1 MTDYIQWFVKN
12 PVAVNLIMLMIM
24 GLGIVGY
31 INVGKTAMP
40 SVAADVINVSVPY
53 LGAGP
58 KEVEDRIVIRLE
70 EAVFDIN
77 GIKRL
82 TGRASEGVGSVTI
95 EIEEGEDVESILN
108 QVKARV
114 DAINTFPGLSE
125 RPIVSRSFVQ
135 MDIMNL
141 AIYGDA
147 TEFELKE
154 LGRSVRD
161 RLAAIPGAAKTVLN
175 GERQYEVSIEVSELQ
190 LQKFNLTFDQVSN
203 AISKSSTNL
212 PAGKVD
218 SIAGQI
224 QIVTRGQAYVKQDF
238 EDIVVLQNADGTR
251 VLLKDVANV
260 VDGFTDDHILLRM
273 NGEPGLFIFIRSEST
288 PDVVTLS
295 KEINKVL
302 DEEIRPSLPA
312 GIEITNWFDTSEIF
326 KSRLDMLMWN
336 AVTGLVLVFF
346 GLLVFL
352 SPALAGWVTAGIAV
366 SFLGCFAILPYTGVA
381 LSMISLFAFLL
392 ILGIVVDDAIIIGE
406 SVHLE
411 NQKGNHGDQAA
422 IDGAIK
428 VARPVIFSAITTMI
442 FFSPMLFV
450 EGVIGQFVLGI
461 PVVVILCLTFSI
473 LESLFILPAH
483 LRHLSDKKP
492 NDFARIFLR
501 LIPDFVIDGVARLIK
516 SAQDKAKAFLSYLIR
531 VLYRPVLDKAL
542 HHKGLSLLIIISV
555 SMVIMSIH
563 AAGWIKMVFNP
574 EVSMNFIQ
582 ARIQFP
588 AGAPYDIV
596 DDAAYIL
603 EDKARQIEAELKQE
617 YPDVELFKDLLVMA
631 EGSRSSAF
639 AFLVFQNIEE
649 VNFDVAK
656 YAARWRELLPV
667 IPDAREISF
676 DFSTAGGSG
685 ESINLMLKSP
695 NSDALDE
702 MAADVK
708 EVYAQYNGLYS
719 ITDSADTARTEAVLS
734 IMPSAENMGL
744 TLTDLARQVR
754 QAFYGQEVQ
763 RVARGKDTV
772 KVMVRLPKEDRRS
785 FDTLDEMR
793 IRTGTGSEVPFEAVA
808 DVDYQRAYTSIS
820 RTDRQ
825 RTLTVK
831 ANVNKDI
838 ANTAEIVKD
847 IQEKYVDVWKAKYP
861 EVEISFEGQQRNQQE
876 FVASLASGFGFALIA
891 IYILL
896 AVAFNSYSQ
905 PFIILTALP
914 FAYMGAAL
922 GHFFLGMDFSLYSIL
937 GIVAAA
943 GVVVNDNLV
952 LLDYINTLRKKGES
966 ALRAVEIAA
975 EERFRP
981 IFLTS
986 FTTFIGLM
994 PMMAET
1000 SLQAQF
1006 LIPTVVSLA
1015 FGVLYS
1021 TIATLFLVPIVYLY
1035 FNDFR
1040 KNILGIFKG
1049 PDSGEITAE

>member
-1 MTDYIQWFVKN
+1 MTNYVKWFVKN
-12 PVAVNLIMLMIM
+12 PVATNLIMLVIL
-24 GLGIVGY
+24 GLGITGY

-40 SVAADVINVSVPY
+40 SAALDVITVSVPY

-70 EAVFDIN
+70 EAVFDIR

-95 EIEEGEDVESILN
+95 EIDKGEDVESLLN

-114 DAINTFPGLSE
+114 DAINTFPSLSE
-125 RPIVSRSFVQ
+125 RPIVSRSYAQ

-141 AIYGDA
+141 AIFGDA
-147 TEFELKE
+147 TEYEMKE
-154 LGRSVRD
+154 LGRNVRD

-175 GERQYEVSIEVSELQ
+175 GQRQYEVSVEISELQ

-203 AISKSSTNL
+203 AISSSSTNL
-212 PAGKVD
+212 PAGTVD
-218 SIAGQI
+218 SAAGQI
-224 QIVTRGQAYVKQDF
+224 QIVTRGQAYNKQDF
-238 EDIVVLQNADGTR
+238 EEIVVLQNTDGTR

-260 VDGFTDDHILLRM
+260 VDGFTDDHVLLRM
-273 NGEPGLFIFIRSEST
+273 NGKPGLFLFIRSEST
-288 PDVVTLS
+288 PDVVILS
-295 KEINKVL
+295 AEINRVL
-302 DEEIRPSLPA
+302 EEEIIPSLPD
-312 GIEITNWFDTSEIF
+312 GIEITNWFDTSELF

-336 AVTGLVLVFF
+336 GITGLVLVFF
-346 GLLVFL
+346 GLMVFL
-352 SPALAGWVTAGIAV
+352 SPALAGWVTAGIAI
-366 SFLGCFAILPYTGVA
+366 SFLGCFALLPYTGVA

-406 SVHLE
+406 SIHLE
-411 NQKGNHGDQAA
+411 NQKGNTGDQGA
-422 IDGAIK
+422 IDGAVK

-450 EGVIGQFVLGI
+450 EGVIGRFVLGI
-461 PVVVILCLTFSI
+461 PIVVILCLSFSI
-473 LESLFILPAH
+473 VESLFILPSH

-492 NDFARIFLR
+492 NGFGRIFLIF
-501 LIPDFVIDGVARLIK
+501 IPDVVINIVATLTK
-516 SAQDKAKAFLSYLIR
+516 AAQTKAKAFLNYLIED
-531 VLYRPVLDKAL
+531 LYTPFLDKAIRR
-542 HHKGLSLLIIISV
+542 KGLSLITILCMSTIIV
-555 SMVIMSIH
+555 SIH
-563 AAGWIKMVFNP
+563 AAGWIKVTFNP
-574 EVSMNFIQ
+574 EVPLNFIQ
-582 ARIQFP
+582 AQVQFP
-588 AGAPYDIV
+588 AGAPYNIV
-596 DDAAYIL
+596 DEASRIL
-603 EDKARQIEAELKQE
+603 EERARQIEAELKVD
-617 YPDVELFKDLLVMA
+617 YPDQEIFKDLLIMSN
-631 EGSRSSAF
+631 GNSSRAF
-639 AFLVFQNIEE
+639 AFMVFQNIEE
-649 VNFDVAK
+649 VNFDVEK
-656 YAARWRELLPV
+656 YAARWQELMPV

-676 DFSTAGGSG
+676 NFSTAGGSS
-685 ESINLMLKSP
+685 ESINILLKSP
-695 NSDALDE
+695 NSDALDK
-702 MAADVK
+702 MASELK
-708 EVYAQYNGLYS
+708 GVYAEYNGLYS
-719 ITDSADTARTEAVLS
+719 ITDSGDTARTEAVLS

-793 IRTGTGSEVPFEAVA
+793 IRTGAGGQVPFEAVA
-808 DVDYQRAYTSIS
+808 DVDYQRAYTSIQ

-831 ANVNKDI
+831 ANVNKEI
-838 ANTAEIVKD
+838 ANTNEIVTD
-847 IQEKYVDVWKAKYP
+847 IKEKYLAQWAADYPDV
-861 EVEISFEGQQRNQQE
+861 EVSFEGQQKQQQE
-876 FVASLASGFGFALIA
+876 FTASLMKGFGMALIA

-914 FAYMGAAL
+914 FAYMGAVL

-952 LLDYINTLRKKGES
+952 LLDYINSIRAKGET

-975 EERFRP
+975 RERFRP

-986 FTTFIGLM
+986 FTTFIGLA
-994 PMMAET
+994 PMMTET

-1006 LIPTVVSLA
+1006 LIPTVVALA

-1035 FNDFR
+1035 FNGFR
-1040 KNILGIFKG
+1040 KNLLGVFRG
-1049 PDSGEITAE
+1049 TSSDEITAE

>member
-1 MTDYIQWFVKN
+1 MTDFIKWFVKN
-12 PVAVNLIMLMIM
+12 PVAANLIMLVIF
-24 GLGIVGY
+24 GLGIIGY

-40 SVAADVINVSVPY
+40 SAAMDIINVSVPY

-70 EAVFDIN
+70 EAVFDIR

-82 TGRASEGVGSVTI
+82 TGRAREGVGSVTI
-95 EIEEGEDVESILN
+95 EIEEGEDVESLLN

-114 DAINTFPGLSE
+114 DAINTFPSLSE

-141 AIYGDA
+141 AIFGDA
-147 TEFELKE
+147 SEYELKE

-161 RLAAIPGAAKTVLN
+161 RLAAIPGAAKTALE
-175 GERQYEVSIEVSELQ
+175 GQREYEVSIEVSELQ

-212 PAGKVD
+212 PAGTVD

-224 QIVTRGQAYVKQDF
+224 QIVTRGQAYVKEDF
-238 EDIVVLQNADGTR
+238 EDIVILQRADGTR

-260 VDGFTDDHILLRM
+260 VDGFTDDHFLLRM
-273 NGEPGLFIFIRSEST
+273 NGKPGLFLFIRSEST

-295 KEINKVL
+295 AEINRVL
-302 DEEIRPSLPA
+302 DEEIRPSLPE

-326 KSRLDMLMWN
+326 ESRLDMLMWN
-336 AVTGLVLVFF
+336 AITGLVLVFF
-346 GLLVFL
+346 GLLIFL
-352 SPALAGWVTAGIAV
+352 SPALAGWVTAGIAI

-406 SVHLE
+406 SIHLE
-411 NQKGNHGDQAA
+411 NQKGNLGDQGA
-422 IDGAIK
+422 IDGASK

-442 FFSPMLFV
+442 FFSPMLFI
-450 EGVIGQFVLGI
+450 EGVIGQFILGI
-461 PVVVILCLTFSI
+461 PVVVIVCLSFSI

-483 LRHLSDKKP
+483 LRHLSEKKA
-492 NDFARIFLR
+492 NDFARVFYMIV
-501 LIPDFVIDGVARLIK
+501 PNFVIDGCKKFTLA
-516 SAQDKAKAFLSYLIR
+516 AQAKADGFLHRAIFI
-531 VLYRPVLDKAL
+531 LYRPFLDKAL
-542 HHKGLSLLIIISV
+542 RHKGLSLLIILSM
-555 SMVIMSIH
+555 SMVVISIH
-563 AAGWIKMVFNP
+563 GAGWIKMVFNP

-582 ARIQFP
+582 ARVQFP

-596 DDAAYIL
+596 DEASYIL
-603 EDKARQIEAELKQE
+603 EDKARQLEAELKEQ
-617 YPDVELFKDLLVMA
+617 YPDTELFKDLLVMSD
-631 EGSRSSAF
+631 GSGSTAF

-656 YAARWRELLPV
+656 YAARWRDIMPV
-667 IPDAREISF
+667 IPDAREMSF

-685 ESINLMLKSP
+685 ESINIMLKSP
-695 NSDALDE
+695 NSDALDR
-702 MAADVK
+702 MAVDVK
-708 EVYAQYNGLYS
+708 KAYSEYSGLYS

-785 FDTLDEMR
+785 FDTLDELR
-793 IRTGTGSEVPFEAVA
+793 IRTGTGGEVPFEAVA
-808 DVDYQRAYTSIS
+808 DVNYQRAYTSIQ

-838 ANTAEIVKD
+838 ANTAEIVAD
-847 IQEKYVDVWKAKYP
+847 IQEKFVKQWKVKYP
-861 EVEISFEGQQRNQQE
+861 EVEISFEGQQKNQQE
-876 FVASLASGFGFALIA
+876 FVSSLVSGFGFALIA

-914 FAYMGAAL
+914 FSYMGAVL
-922 GHFFLGMDFSLYSIL
+922 GHFFLGMDFSLYSIM

-952 LLDYINTLRKKGES
+952 LLDYINSLRSKGES

-986 FTTFIGLM
+986 FTTFIGLA
-994 PMMAET
+994 PMMIEK

-1015 FGVLYS
+1015 FGVLFS

-1049 PDSGEITAE
+1049 TDASQIPAE

>member
-1 MTDYIQWFVKN
+1 MTDPIKWFVKN
-12 PVAVNLIMLMIM
+12 PVATNLIMLMIL
-24 GLGIVGY
+24 GLGVVGY
-31 INVGKTAMP
+31 LNVGKTAMP
-40 SVAADVINVSVPY
+40 SAAMDIINVSVPY

-70 EAVFDIN
+70 EAVFDIR

-82 TGRASEGVGSVTI
+82 TGRAREGVGSVTI
-95 EIEEGEDVESILN
+95 EIEDGEDVESILN

-114 DAINTFPGLSE
+114 DAINTFPSLSE
-125 RPIVSRSFVQ
+125 RPIVSRAFAQ
-135 MDIMNL
+135 MEIMNM

-147 TEFELKE
+147 TEYELKE
-154 LGRSVRD
+154 LGRYVRD
-161 RLAAIPGAAKTVLN
+161 RLAAIPGAAKTVLD
-175 GERQYEVSIEVSELQ
+175 GDRQYEVSIEISELQ
-190 LQKFNLTFDQVSN
+190 LQKFNLTFDQVAT
-203 AISKSSTNL
+203 AISRSSTNL

-260 VDGFTDDHILLRM
+260 VDGFTDDHFILRM
-273 NGEPGLFIFIRSEST
+273 NGKPGLFLFIQSETT

-295 KEINKVL
+295 KEINRVL
-302 DEEIRPSLPA
+302 DEEIRPSLPD
-312 GIEITNWFDTSEIF
+312 GIEITNWFDTSELF
-326 KSRLDMLMWN
+326 TSRLDMLMWN
-336 AVTGLVLVFF
+336 AITGLVLVFF
-346 GLLVFL
+346 GLMIFL
-352 SPALAGWVTAGIAV
+352 SPALAGWVTAGIAI
-366 SFLGCFAILPYTGVA
+366 SFLGCFALLPSTGVA
-381 LSMISLFAFLL
+381 LNMISLFAFLL

-406 SVHLE
+406 SVHRE
-411 NQKGNHGDQAA
+411 NQKGNRGDQGA
-422 IDGAIK
+422 IDGATK
-428 VARPVIFSAITTMI
+428 VARPVIFSALTTMI
-442 FFSPMLFV
+442 FFSPMLAI
-450 EGVIGQFVLGI
+450 EGIIGQFVLGI
-461 PVVVILCLTFSI
+461 PVVVILCLSFSI

-483 LRHLSDKKP
+483 LRHLSDKKT
-492 NDFARIFLR
+492 NDFARIFLW
-501 LIPDFVIDGVARLIK
+501 FVPNYIIK
-516 SAQDKAKAFLSYLIR
+516 TVSTLTEKAQAKAKNFLSHFVKVY
-531 VLYRPVLDKAL
+531 YRPFLDKAL
-542 HHKGLSLLIIISV
+542 RKKGFSLLAIL
-555 SMVIMSIH
+555 SMSMIVTSIH
-563 AAGWIKMVFNP
+563 AAGWIKTVFNP
-574 EVSMNFIQ
+574 EVPMNFIQ
-582 ARIQFP
+582 ARVQFP

-596 DDAAYIL
+596 DEASLIL
-603 EDKARQIEAELKQE
+603 EEKAREIETEIRAE
-617 YPDVELFKDLLVMA
+617 YPDHELFKDLLVMSD
-631 EGSRSSAF
+631 GSGSMAF
-639 AFLVFQNIEE
+639 AFLVFQNIED
-649 VNFDVAK
+649 VNFDVEK
-656 YAARWRELLPV
+656 YAARWRDIMPV

-685 ESINLMLKSP
+685 ESINIMLSSP
-695 NSDALDE
+695 DSDALDE
-702 MAADVK
+702 MADELKA
-708 EVYAQYNGLYS
+708 VYATYNGLYS

-744 TLTDLARQVR
+744 SLTDLASQVR

-763 RVARGKDTV
+763 RIARGKDTV
-772 KVMVRLPKEDRRS
+772 KVMVRLPQEDRKS
-785 FDTLDEMR
+785 FDTLDDMR
-793 IRTGTGSEVPFEAVA
+793 IRTRAGGEVPFESVA
-808 DVDYQRAYTSIS
+808 DVEYQRAYTSIQ

-831 ANVNKDI
+831 ANVNKEV
-838 ANTAEIVKD
+838 ANTGEIVED
-847 IQEKYVDVWKAKYP
+847 IQSKYMDQWKAKYP
-861 EVEISFEGQQRNQQE
+861 DVEISFEGQQRQQNE
-876 FVASLASGFGFALIA
+876 FVNSLASGFGLALIA

-914 FAYMGAAL
+914 FAYMGAVL
-922 GHFFLGMDFSLYSIL
+922 GHFFLGMSLSLYSVM

-952 LLDYINTLRKKGES
+952 LLDYINRLRRNGET
-966 ALRAVEIAA
+966 ALRAVQISA

-986 FTTFIGLM
+986 FTTFIGLL
-994 PMMAET
+994 PMMTEK

-1040 KNILGIFKG
+1040 KNILGLFKG
-1049 PDSGEITAE
+1049 TKPDQITAE

>member
-1 MTDYIQWFVKN
+1 MTSLVEWFVKN
-12 PVAVNLIMLMIM
+12 PVAANLIMLVIF
-24 GLGIVGY
+24 GLGVIGY

-40 SVAADVINVSVPY
+40 SAAMDIINVSVPY

-70 EAVFDIN
+70 EAVFDIR

-82 TGRASEGVGSVTI
+82 TGRANEGVGSVTI
-95 EIEEGEDVESILN
+95 EIEDGEDVESILN

-114 DAINTFPGLSE
+114 DAINTFPSLSE
-125 RPIVSRSFVQ
+125 RPIVSRSYAQ
-135 MDIMNL
+135 MNIMNL
-141 AIYGDA
+141 AIYGEA

-154 LGRSVRD
+154 LARGVRD
-161 RLAAIPGAAKTVLN
+161 RLAAIPGAAKTALR
-175 GERQYEVSIEVSELQ
+175 GDRQYEVSIEISERQ

-212 PAGKVD
+212 PAGTVD

-238 EDIVVLQNADGTR
+238 EDIVVLQNSDGTR

-260 VDGFTDDHILLRM
+260 VDGFTDDHFLVRM
-273 NGEPGLFIFIRSEST
+273 NGKQGLFLFIRSEST
-288 PDVVTLS
+288 PDVVKLS
-295 KEINKVL
+295 AEINRVL
-302 DEEIRPSLPA
+302 DEEIRPTLPD

-326 KSRLDMLMWN
+326 ESRLDMLMWN
-336 AVTGLVLVFF
+336 AITGLVLVFF
-346 GLLVFL
+346 GLMIFL
-352 SPALAGWVTAGIAV
+352 SPALAGWVTAGIAI

-411 NQKGNHGDQAA
+411 NQNGNTGDQGA
-422 IDGAIK
+422 IDGATK

-442 FFSPMLFV
+442 FFSPMLMI
-450 EGVIGQFVLGI
+450 EGIIGQFVLGI

-473 LESLFILPAH
+473 LESLLILPSH

-492 NDFARIFLR
+492 NDFARIFL
-501 LIPDFVIDGVARLIK
+501 IFVPNVVIDGVAKVTK
-516 SAQDKAKAFLSYLIR
+516 SAQAKARAFLSYLITI
-531 VLYRPVLDKAL
+531 LYRPLLDKAL
-542 HHKGLSLLIIISV
+542 HHKGLSLIIIISM
-555 SMVIMSIH
+555 SMIITSVH
-563 AAGWIKMVFNP
+563 AAGWIKMIFNP
-574 EVSMNFIQ
+574 EVPMNFIQ
-582 ARIQFP
+582 ASVQFP

-596 DDAAYIL
+596 DEASFIL

-617 YPDVELFKDLLVMA
+617 YPDVDLFKDLLVMSD
-631 EGSRSSAF
+631 GSGSMAF

-649 VNFDVAK
+649 VNFDVEK
-656 YAARWRELLPV
+656 YASRWREIMPV
-667 IPDAREISF
+667 IPDARELSF
-676 DFSTAGGSG
+676 DFSTAGGTG
-685 ESINLMLKSP
+685 ESINIMLKSP
-695 NSDALDE
+695 NSNALDQ
-702 MAADVK
+702 MANDIK
-708 EVYAQYNGLYS
+708 GVYSEYSGLYS

-793 IRTGTGSEVPFEAVA
+793 IRTGTGGEVPFEAVA
-808 DVDYQRAYTSIS
+808 DVDYQRAYTSIQ

-838 ANTAEIVKD
+838 ANTAEIVAD
-847 IQEKYVDVWKAKYP
+847 IQQKFVDQWKLKYP
-861 EVEISFEGQQRNQQE
+861 DVEVSFEGQQKDQQE
-876 FVASLASGFGFALIA
+876 FVTSLVSGFGLALVA

-914 FAYMGAAL
+914 FAYMGAVL
-922 GHFFLGMDFSLYSIL
+922 GHFFLGMDLSLYSVM

-952 LLDYINTLRKKGES
+952 LLDYINSLRKKGKT

-986 FTTFIGLM
+986 FTTFIGLA
-994 PMMAET
+994 PMMFET

-1049 PDSGEITAE
+1049 NKPDQITAE

>member
-1 MTDYIQWFVKN
+1 MTDLIKWFVKN
-12 PVAVNLIMLMIM
+12 PVAANLIMLVIF
-24 GLGIVGY
+24 GLGVIGY

-40 SVAADVINVSVPY
+40 SAAMDVISVSVPY

-70 EAVFDIN
+70 EAVFDIR

-95 EIEEGEDVESILN
+95 EIEEGQDVESILN

-114 DAINTFPGLSE
+114 DAINTFPSLSE

-161 RLAAIPGAAKTVLN
+161 RLAAVPGAAKTALN
-175 GERQYEVSIEVSELQ
+175 GDRQYEVSIEVSELQ

-203 AISKSSTNL
+203 AISRSSTNL

-238 EDIVVLQNADGTR
+238 EEIVVLQRADGTR

-273 NGEPGLFIFIRSEST
+273 NGKPGLFIFIRSEGT
-288 PDVVTLS
+288 PDVVKLS
-295 KEINKVL
+295 AEINDVL
-302 DEEIRPSLPA
+302 ENEIKPSLPD

-326 KSRLDMLMWN
+326 ESRLDMLMWN
-336 AVTGLVLVFF
+336 AITGLILVFF
-346 GLLVFL
+346 GLLIFL
-352 SPALAGWVTAGIAV
+352 SPALAGWVTAGIAI

-411 NQKGNHGDQAA
+411 NQKGNHGDQGA
-422 IDGAIK
+422 IDGAAK

-442 FFSPMLFV
+442 FFSPMLFID
-450 EGVIGQFVLGI
+450 GVIGQFVLGI

-492 NDFARIFLR
+492 NDFARIFLMFV
-501 LIPDFVIDGVARLIK
+501 PNFVINAVADMTK
-516 SAQDKAKAFLSYLIR
+516 AAQSKAKSFLSIVIKRY
-531 VLYRPVLDKAL
+531 YRPFLDKAL
-542 HHKGLSLLIIISV
+542 HHKGLSLLIIISM
-555 SMVIMSIH
+555 SMIITSIH

-574 EVSMNFIQ
+574 EVSMNFVR
-582 ARIQFP
+582 ANVQFP

-596 DDAAYIL
+596 DEASLIL
-603 EDKARQIEAELKQE
+603 EDTARKLEAELKEE
-617 YPDVELFKDLLVMA
+617 YPDTELFKDLLVMA
-631 EGSRSSAF
+631 DGNGSNAN

-656 YAARWRELLPV
+656 YAGRWRDLMPV
-667 IPDAREISF
+667 IPDAREVSF
-676 DFSTAGGSG
+676 AFSTAGGTG
-685 ESINLMLKSP
+685 EAINIMLKSP
-695 NSDALDE
+695 NSDALDQ
-702 MAADVK
+702 MAVDVK
-708 EVYAQYNGLYS
+708 QVYSEYAGLYS

-744 TLTDLARQVR
+744 TLTDLAMQVR

-772 KVMVRLPKEDRRS
+772 KVMVRLPQEDRRS
-785 FDTLDEMR
+785 FDTLDDMR
-793 IRTGTGSEVPFEAVA
+793 IRTQAGGQVPFEAVA
-808 DVDYQRAYTSIS
+808 DVDYQRAYTSIR

-831 ANVNKDI
+831 ANVNKEV
-838 ANTAEIVKD
+838 ANTTEIVKD
-847 IQEKYVDVWKAKYP
+847 IQEKYIDLWKQKYP
-861 EVEISFEGQQRNQQE
+861 DVEVSFEGEQRNQQE
-876 FVASLASGFGFALIA
+876 FAQSLASGFGLALIA

-914 FAYMGAAL
+914 FAYMGAVL
-922 GHFFLGMDFSLYSIL
+922 GHLFMGMDFSLYSIM

-952 LLDYINTLRKKGES
+952 LLDYINRLRAQGEK

-986 FTTFIGLM
+986 FTTFIGLA

-1015 FGVLYS
+1015 FGVLFS

-1040 KNILGIFKG
+1040 KNILGAFKG
-1049 PDSGEITAE
+1049 TSPDQITAE

>member
-1 MTDYIQWFVKN
+1 MTKYIEWFVKN
-12 PVAVNLIMLMIM
+12 PVAANLIMLVIF

-40 SVAADVINVSVPY
+40 SAAMDIINVSVPY

-70 EAVFDIN
+70 EAVFDIR

-95 EIEEGEDVESILN
+95 EIEDGEDVESLLN

-125 RPIVSRSFVQ
+125 RPIVSRSFAQ
-135 MDIMNL
+135 MNIMNM

-147 TEFELKE
+147 TEYELKE
-154 LGRSVRD
+154 LGRKVRD
-161 RLAAIPGAAKTVLN
+161 RFAAIPGAAKTVLN
-175 GERQYEVSIEVSELQ
+175 GDRKYEVSVEISELQ
-190 LQKFNLTFDQVSN
+190 LQKYNLTFNQVAN

-238 EDIVVLQNADGTR
+238 EDIVVLQNSDGTR

-260 VDGFTDDHILLRM
+260 VDGFTDDHLLLRM
-273 NGEPGLFIFIRSEST
+273 NGKPGLFLFIRSEGI
-288 PDVVTLS
+288 PDVVKLS
-295 KEINKVL
+295 AEINKVL
-302 DEEIRPSLPA
+302 EEEIIPSLPD
-312 GIEITNWFDTSEIF
+312 GIKITKWFDTSELF

-336 AVTGLVLVFF
+336 AITGLVLVFF
-346 GLLVFL
+346 GLLIFL
-352 SPALAGWVTAGIAV
+352 SPALAGWVSAGIAI
-366 SFLGCFAILPYTGVA
+366 SFLGCFALLPYTGVA

-406 SVHLE
+406 SVHRE
-411 NQKGNHGDQAA
+411 NQNGNLGDQGA
-422 IDGAIK
+422 IDGATK

-442 FFSPMLFV
+442 FFSPMLMI
-450 EGVIGQFVLGI
+450 EGIIGQFVLGI

-473 LESLFILPAH
+473 LESLFILPSH
-483 LRHLSDKKP
+483 LRHLSDKKS
-492 NDFARIFLR
+492 NDFARIFFN
-501 LIPDFVIDGVARLIK
+501 FVPNFVMDAASK
-516 SAQDKAKAFLSYLIR
+516 MTAAAQSKAKAFLTYTIQ
-531 VLYRPVLDKAL
+531 VLYRPFLDKAL
-542 HHKGLSLLIIISV
+542 HHKGLSLLVIFSM
-555 SMVIMSIH
+555 SMVIVSIH
-563 AAGWIKMVFNP
+563 AGGWIKMVFNP
-574 EVSMNFIQ
+574 EVPMNFIQ
-582 ARIQFP
+582 ARVQFP

-596 DDAAYIL
+596 DEAAFIL
-603 EDKARQIEAELKQE
+603 EEKGRQLEAELKQE
-617 YPDVELFKDLLVMA
+617 FPDQELFKDLLVMA
-631 EGSRSSAF
+631 DGNGSMAF

-649 VNFDVAK
+649 VNFDVEK
-656 YAARWRELLPV
+656 YASRWRDIMPV
-667 IPDAREISF
+667 IPDARQISF

-685 ESINLMLKSP
+685 ESINIMLKSP
-695 NSDALDE
+695 NSDALDV
-702 MAADVK
+702 MATEVK
-708 EVYAQYNGLYS
+708 EIYAGYNGLYS

-734 IMPSAENMGL
+734 ILSSAENMGL
-744 TLTDLARQVR
+744 TLTDLASQVR

-772 KVMVRLPKEDRRS
+772 KVMVRLPQEDRRS
-785 FDTLDEMR
+785 FDTLDDMR
-793 IRTGTGSEVPFEAVA
+793 IRTAAGGEVPFESVA
-808 DVDYQRAYTSIS
+808 DVDYQRAYTSIR

-825 RTLTVK
+825 RTLTVN
-831 ANVNKDI
+831 ANVNKEI
-838 ANTAEIVKD
+838 ANTSEIVED
-847 IQEKYVDVWKAKYP
+847 IKTKYVDQWKLKYP
-861 EVEISFEGQQRNQQE
+861 EVEVSFEGQQKNQQE
-876 FVASLASGFGFALIA
+876 FVSSLVSGFGLALIA

-914 FAYMGAAL
+914 FAYMGAVL
-922 GHFFLGMDFSLYSIL
+922 GHFFLGMDLSLYSVM

-952 LLDYINTLRKKGES
+952 LLDYINNLRKKGES

-975 EERFRP
+975 VERFRP

-986 FTTFIGLM
+986 FTTFIGLA
-994 PMMAET
+994 PMMSET

-1006 LIPTVVSLA
+1006 LIPTVVALA
-1015 FGVLYS
+1015 FGVLFS
-1021 TIATLFLVPIVYLY
+1021 TIATLFLVPIVYIY
-1035 FNDFR
+1035 FN
-1040 KNILGIFKG
+1040 N
-1049 PDSGEITAE
+1049 

>member
-1 MTDYIQWFVKN
+1 MTDLIKWFVKN
-12 PVAVNLIMLMIM
+12 PVAANLIMLVIF
-24 GLGIVGY
+24 GLGIIGY
-31 INVGKTAMP
+31 VKVGKTAMP
-40 SVAADVINVSVPY
+40 SAAMDIINVSVPY

-70 EAVFDIN
+70 EAVFDIR

-82 TGRASEGVGSVTI
+82 AGRASEGVGSVTI
-95 EIEEGEDVESILN
+95 EIEEDEDVESILN

-114 DAINTFPGLSE
+114 DAINTFPSLSE

-161 RLAAIPGAAKTVLN
+161 RLAAIPGAAKTALN
-175 GERQYEVSIEVSELQ
+175 GEREYEVSIEISELQ

-203 AISKSSTNL
+203 AISQSSTNL

-273 NGEPGLFIFIRSEST
+273 NGKPGLFIFIRSEST
-288 PDVVTLS
+288 PDVVKLS
-295 KEINKVL
+295 AEINQVIN
-302 DEEIRPSLPA
+302 EEIIPSLPE

-336 AVTGLVLVFF
+336 AVTGLILVFF
-346 GLLVFL
+346 SLMIFL
-352 SPALAGWVTAGIAV
+352 SPALAGWVTAGIAI

-411 NQKGNHGDQAA
+411 NQKGNLGDQGA
-422 IDGAIK
+422 IDGAAK

-442 FFSPMLFV
+442 FFSPMLFI
-450 EGVIGQFVLGI
+450 EGIIGQFVLGI

-473 LESLFILPAH
+473 LESLFILPVH
-483 LRHLSDKKP
+483 LRHLSDKKS
-492 NDFARIFLR
+492 NDFARIFMIF
-501 LIPDFVIDGVARLIK
+501 IPNFIIDSCSKMTKAAQNSAK
-516 SAQDKAKAFLSYLIR
+516 SFLSHIIK
-531 VLYRPVLDKAL
+531 VLYRPFLDKAL
-542 HHKGLSLLIIISV
+542 KRKGFSLLVILSMSMIIT
-555 SMVIMSIH
+555 SIH

-582 ARIQFP
+582 ARVQFP

-596 DDAAYIL
+596 DEASYIL
-603 EDKARQIEAELKQE
+603 ENKARELQKELEAE

-631 EGSRSSAF
+631 DGNGSMAF

-649 VNFDVAK
+649 VNFDVEK
-656 YAARWRELLPV
+656 YVARWREIMPV

-676 DFSTAGGSG
+676 DFSTAGGTG
-685 ESINLMLKSP
+685 EAINLMLKSP
-695 NSDALDE
+695 NSDALDQ
-702 MAADVK
+702 MALDVK
-708 EVYAQYNGLYS
+708 QVYAEYAGLYS
-719 ITDSADTARTEAVLS
+719 ITDTADTARTEAVLS

-763 RVARGKDTV
+763 RIARGKDTV
-772 KVMVRLPKEDRRS
+772 KVMVRLPQEDRRS

-793 IRTGTGSEVPFEAVA
+793 IRTGAGGEVPFEAVA
-808 DVDYQRAYTSIS
+808 EVDYQRAYTSIR

-831 ANVNKDI
+831 ANVNKDV

-847 IQEKYVDVWKAKYP
+847 IQEKYVDQWKAKYP
-861 EVEISFEGQQRNQQE
+861 DVEISFEGDQKNQQE
-876 FVASLASGFGFALIA
+876 FASSLASGFGFALIA

-914 FAYMGAAL
+914 FAYMGAVL
-922 GHFFLGMDFSLYSIL
+922 GHLFLGMNFSLYSIM

-952 LLDYINTLRKKGES
+952 LLDYINRLRKEGKN
-966 ALRAVEIAA
+966 ALEAVEIAA

-986 FTTFIGLM
+986 FTTFIGLA
-994 PMMAET
+994 PMMLET

-1015 FGVLYS
+1015 FGVLFS
-1021 TIATLFLVPIVYLY
+1021 TMATLFLVPIVYLY
-1035 FNDFR
+1035 FHDFR
-1040 KNILGIFKG
+1040 KNIVGLFKG
-1049 PDSGEITAE
+1049 RSPDQITAE

>member
-1 MTDYIQWFVKN
+1 MTNLIEWFVKN
-12 PVAVNLIMLMIM
+12 PVAANLIMLVIF
-24 GLGIVGY
+24 GLGIIGY

-40 SVAADVINVSVPY
+40 SAAMDIINVSVPY

-70 EAVFDIN
+70 EAVFDIR

-82 TGRASEGVGSVTI
+82 TGRANEGVGSVTI
-95 EIEEGEDVESILN
+95 EIEEGEDVESLLN

-114 DAINTFPGLSE
+114 DAINTFPSLSE
-125 RPIVSRSFVQ
+125 RPIVSRSYAQ
-135 MDIMNL
+135 MNIMNL

-154 LGRSVRD
+154 LARGVRD

-175 GERQYEVSIEVSELQ
+175 GDRQYEVSVEVSELQ

-238 EDIVVLQNADGTR
+238 EDIVVLQNSDGTR

-260 VDGFTDDHILLRM
+260 IDGFTDDHFLVRM
-273 NGEPGLFIFIRSEST
+273 NGKQGLFIFIRSEST
-288 PDVVTLS
+288 PDVVKLS
-295 KEINKVL
+295 AEINRVL
-302 DEEIRPSLPA
+302 DEEIRPSLPD
-312 GIEITNWFDTSEIF
+312 GIAITNWFDTSEIF
-326 KSRLDMLMWN
+326 ESRLDMLMWN
-336 AVTGLVLVFF
+336 AITGLVLVFF
-346 GLLVFL
+346 GLMIFL
-352 SPALAGWVTAGIAV
+352 SPALAGWVTAGIAI
-366 SFLGCFAILPYTGVA
+366 SFLGCFALLPYTGVA

-406 SVHLE
+406 SVHRE
-411 NQKGNHGDQAA
+411 NQKGNTGDQGA
-422 IDGAIK
+422 IDGAKK

-442 FFSPMLFV
+442 FFSPMLMI
-450 EGVIGQFVLGI
+450 EGIIGQFVLGI

-473 LESLFILPAH
+473 LESLLILPAH

-492 NDFARIFLR
+492 NDFARILFIF
-501 LIPDFVIDGVARLIK
+501 IPDFVINGVSNMTKVTQA
-516 SAQDKAKAFLSYLIR
+516 KAKAFLTYLIKT
-531 VLYRPVLDKAL
+531 LYKPVLDKAL
-542 HHKGLSLLIIISV
+542 HHKGLSLIIIFSMSMIITSV
-555 SMVIMSIH
+555 H
-563 AAGWIKMVFNP
+563 GAGWIKMVFNP
-574 EVSMNFIQ
+574 EVPMNFIQ
-582 ARIQFP
+582 ARVQFP

-596 DDAAYIL
+596 DEASFIL
-603 EDKARQIEAELKQE
+603 EEKARQIETELKQE
-617 YPDVELFKDLLVMA
+617 YPDVDLFKDLLVMA
-631 EGSRSSAF
+631 DGRGSMAF
-639 AFLVFQNIEE
+639 AFLVFQNIED
-649 VNFDVAK
+649 VNFDVEK
-656 YAARWRELLPV
+656 YASRWREIMPV
-667 IPDAREISF
+667 IPDAREMSF

-685 ESINLMLKSP
+685 ESINIMLKSP
-695 NSDALDE
+695 NSDVLDV
-702 MAADVK
+702 MANDIK
-708 EVYAQYNGLYS
+708 EVYSQYNGLYS

-793 IRTGTGSEVPFEAVA
+793 IRTGAGGEVPFESVA
-808 DVDYQRAYTSIS
+808 DVDYQRAYTSIQ

-838 ANTAEIVKD
+838 ANTAEIVTD
-847 IQEKYVDVWKAKYP
+847 IQAKFVDQWKTKYP
-861 EVEISFEGQQRNQQE
+861 EVEVSFEGQQKNQQE
-876 FVASLASGFGFALIA
+876 FVSSLVSGFGLALVA

-896 AVAFNSYSQ
+896 AIAFNSYSQ

-914 FAYMGAAL
+914 FAYMGAVL
-922 GHFFLGMDFSLYSIL
+922 GHFFLGMDLSLYSVM

-952 LLDYINTLRKKGES
+952 LLDYINSLRKNGET

-986 FTTFIGLM
+986 FTTFIGLA
-994 PMMAET
+994 PMMFET

-1040 KNILGIFKG
+1040 KNILRFFKG
-1049 PDSGEITAE
+1049 SRPDQITAE

>member
-1 MTDYIQWFVKN
+1 MIKPIEWFVKN
-12 PVAVNLIMLMIM
+12 PVAANLIMLVIL
-24 GLGIVGY
+24 GLGVVGY

-40 SVAADVINVSVPY
+40 SAAMDIINVSVPY

-58 KEVEDRIVIRLE
+58 REVEDRIVIRLE
-70 EAVFDIN
+70 EAVFDIR

-82 TGRASEGVGSVTI
+82 TGRAREGVGSITI

-125 RPIVSRSFVQ
+125 RPIVSRAFAQ
-135 MDIMNL
+135 MEIMNM

-147 TEFELKE
+147 SEFELKE
-154 LGRSVRD
+154 LGRQVRD

-175 GERQYEVSIEVSELQ
+175 GDRQYEVSIEVSELQ
-190 LQKFNLTFDQVSN
+190 LQKFNLTFDQVAN
-203 AISKSSTNL
+203 AISRSSTNL

-238 EDIVVLQNADGTR
+238 EEIVVLQNADGTR
-251 VLLKDVANV
+251 VLLKDIATV
-260 VDGFTDDHILLRM
+260 VDGFTDDHFILRM
-273 NGEPGLFIFIRSEST
+273 NGKPGLFLFIQSETT
-288 PDVVTLS
+288 PDVVKLS
-295 KEINKVL
+295 KEINRVL
-302 DEEIRPSLPA
+302 DEEIRPSLPD
-312 GIEITNWFDTSEIF
+312 GIEITNWFDTSELF
-326 KSRLDMLMWN
+326 TSRLDMLTWN
-336 AVTGLVLVFF
+336 AITGLVLVFF
-346 GLLVFL
+346 GLMVFL
-352 SPALAGWVTAGIAV
+352 SPALAGWVTAGIAI
-366 SFLGCFAILPYTGVA
+366 SFLGCFALLPATGVA
-381 LSMISLFAFLL
+381 LNMISLFAFLL

-411 NQKGNHGDQAA
+411 NQKGNHGDQGA
-422 IDGAIK
+422 IDGASK
-428 VARPVIFSAITTMI
+428 VARPVIFSALTTMI
-442 FFSPMLFV
+442 FFSPMLAI
-450 EGVIGQFVLGI
+450 EGIIGQFVLGI
-461 PVVVILCLTFSI
+461 PVVVILCLGFSI

-483 LRHLSDKKP
+483 LRHLSDKKT
-492 NDFARIFLR
+492 NDFARLFLWFV
-501 LIPDFVIDGVARLIK
+501 PNFVISGASVLAK
-516 SAQDKAKAFLSYLIR
+516 KAQTRAKNFLSLVIKNY
-531 VLYRPVLDKAL
+531 YRPFLDKAL
-542 HHKGLSLLIIISV
+542 RQKGLSLLIILSV
-555 SMVIMSIH
+555 SMIVTSIH
-563 AAGWIKMVFNP
+563 AAGWIKTVFNP
-574 EVSMNFIQ
+574 EVPMNFIQ
-582 ARIQFP
+582 AQVQFP

-596 DDAAYIL
+596 DEAALIL
-603 EDKARQIEAELKQE
+603 EEKAREIEAEIRAE
-617 YPDVELFKDLLVMA
+617 FPDYELFKDLLVMSDGN
-631 EGSRSSAF
+631 GSMAF

-649 VNFDVAK
+649 VNFDVEK
-656 YAARWRELLPV
+656 YAARWRDILPV

-685 ESINLMLKSP
+685 ESINIMLSSP
-695 NSDALDE
+695 NSDALDD
-702 MAADVK
+702 MAQELK
-708 EVYAQYNGLYS
+708 EVYATYNGLYS

-744 TLTDLARQVR
+744 TLTDLANQVR

-763 RVARGKDTV
+763 RIARGKDTV
-772 KVMVRLPKEDRRS
+772 KVMVRLPQEDRKS
-785 FDTLDEMR
+785 FDTLDDMR
-793 IRTGTGSEVPFEAVA
+793 IRTRAGGEVPFEAVA
-808 DVDYQRAYTSIS
+808 EVDYQRAYTSIQ

-825 RTLTVK
+825 RTVTVK
-831 ANVNKDI
+831 ANVNKEI
-838 ANTAEIVKD
+838 ANTGEIVTD
-847 IQEKYVDVWKAKYP
+847 IQEKYVDQWKAKYP
-861 EVEISFEGQQRNQQE
+861 DVEVSFEGQQRRQNE
-876 FVASLASGFGFALIA
+876 FVQSLANGFGLALIA

-914 FAYMGAAL
+914 FAYMGAVV
-922 GHFFLGMDFSLYSIL
+922 GHFILGMNLSLYSIM

-952 LLDYINTLRKKGES
+952 LLDYINRLRKKGET

-986 FTTFIGLM
+986 FTTFIGLL
-994 PMMAET
+994 PMMSET

-1021 TIATLFLVPIVYLY
+1021 TMATLFLVPIVYLY

-1040 KNILGIFKG
+1040 KNILGAFKG
-1049 PDSGEITAE
+1049 KKSDGIAAE

>member
-1 MTDYIQWFVKN
+1 MTSYIKWFVKN
-12 PVAVNLIMLMIM
+12 PVAANLIMLVIL
-24 GLGIVGY
+24 GLGITGY

-40 SVAADVINVSVPY
+40 SAALDVITVSVPY

-70 EAVFDIN
+70 EAVFDVR

-95 EIEEGEDVESILN
+95 EIEEGMDVESLLN

-114 DAINTFPGLSE
+114 DAINTFPSLSE
-125 RPIVSRSFVQ
+125 RPIVSRSYAQ

-141 AIYGDA
+141 AIFGDA
-147 TEFELKE
+147 TEYEMKE
-154 LGRSVRD
+154 LGRNVRD

-175 GERQYEVSIEVSELQ
+175 GQRQYEVSVEISELQ

-212 PAGKVD
+212 PAGTVD
-218 SIAGQI
+218 SAAGQI
-224 QIVTRGQAYVKQDF
+224 QIVTRGQAYNKQDF
-238 EDIVVLQNADGTR
+238 EEIVILQNTDGTR

-260 VDGFTDDHILLRM
+260 VDGFTDEHVLLRM
-273 NGEPGLFIFIRSEST
+273 NGKPGLFLFIRSEST

-295 KEINKVL
+295 AEINRVL
-302 DEEIRPSLPA
+302 EEEIIPGLPD
-312 GIEITNWFDTSEIF
+312 GIEITNWFDTSELF

-336 AVTGLVLVFF
+336 GITGLVLVFF
-346 GLLVFL
+346 GLMIFL
-352 SPALAGWVTAGIAV
+352 SPALAGWVTAGIAI
-366 SFLGCFAILPYTGVA
+366 SFLGCFALLPYTGVA

-411 NQKGNHGDQAA
+411 NQKGNTGDQGA
-422 IDGAIK
+422 IDGAVK

-450 EGVIGQFVLGI
+450 EGVIGRFVLGI
-461 PVVVILCLTFSI
+461 PIVVILCLSFSI
-473 LESLFILPAH
+473 LESLFILPSH

-492 NDFARIFLR
+492 NDFGRIFLMF
-501 LIPDFVIDGVARLIK
+501 IPDVVINFVAGLTKA
-516 SAQDKAKAFLSYLIR
+516 AQTKAKSFLDYLIDDI
-531 VLYRPVLDKAL
+531 YTPFLDKAIRR
-542 HHKGLSLLIIISV
+542 KGLSLITILCMSIIIV
-555 SMVIMSIH
+555 SIH
-563 AAGWIKMVFNP
+563 AAGWIKMTFNP
-574 EVSMNFIQ
+574 EVPLNFIQ
-582 ARIQFP
+582 AQVQFP
-588 AGAPYDIV
+588 AGAPYTIV
-596 DDAAYIL
+596 DEASQIL
-603 EDKARQIEAELKQE
+603 EDRARQIEEELKAD
-617 YPDVELFKDLLVMA
+617 YPDQEIFKDLLVMSN
-631 EGSRSSAF
+631 GNSSRAF
-639 AFLVFQNIEE
+639 AFMVFQNIEE
-649 VNFDVAK
+649 VNFDVEK
-656 YAARWRELLPV
+656 YAARWQEIMPV

-676 DFSTAGGSG
+676 NFSTAGGSS
-685 ESINLMLKSP
+685 ESINILLKSP
-695 NSDALDE
+695 NSDALDQ
-702 MAADVK
+702 MAGELKA
-708 EVYAQYNGLYS
+708 VYAEYSGLYS
-719 ITDSADTARTEAVLS
+719 ITDSGDTARTEAVLS

-785 FDTLDEMR
+785 FDTMDEMR
-793 IRTGTGSEVPFEAVA
+793 IRTGAGGQVPFEAVA
-808 DVDYQRAYTSIS
+808 DVNYQRAYTSIQ

-831 ANVNKDI
+831 ANVNKEI
-838 ANTAEIVKD
+838 ANTNEIVTD
-847 IQEKYVDVWKAKYP
+847 IKAKYLAKWAADYP
-861 EVEISFEGQQRNQQE
+861 DVEVSFEGQQKQQQE
-876 FVASLASGFGFALIA
+876 FTVSLMKGFGMALIA

-905 PFIILTALP
+905 PFVILTALP
-914 FAYMGAAL
+914 FAYMGAVL

-952 LLDYINTLRKKGES
+952 LLDYINNIRAKGET

-975 EERFRP
+975 RERFRP

-986 FTTFIGLM
+986 FTTFIGLA
-994 PMMAET
+994 PMMTET

-1006 LIPTVVSLA
+1006 LIPTVVALA

-1040 KNILGIFKG
+1040 KNLLGAFKG
-1049 PDSGEITAE
+1049 TSPDEVTAE

>member
-1 MTDYIQWFVKN
+1 MTDYIKWFVKN
-12 PVAVNLIMLMIM
+12 PVATNLIMLVILGM
-24 GLGIVGY
+24 GVIGY
-31 INVGKTAMP
+31 MKVGKTAMP
-40 SVAADVINVSVPY
+40 SAAMDIINVSVPY

-70 EAVFDIN
+70 EAVFDIR

-82 TGRASEGVGSVTI
+82 TGRANEGMGSISI
-95 EIEEGEDVESILN
+95 EIEEGMDIESMLN

-125 RPIVSRSFVQ
+125 RPIVSRSFAQ
-135 MDIMNL
+135 MDIMNM
-141 AIYGDA
+141 AIYGDVS
-147 TEFELKE
+147 EVELKE

-175 GERQYEVSIEVSELQ
+175 GDRQYEVSIEISELQ
-190 LQKFNLTFDQVSN
+190 LQKYNLTFNQVSN
-203 AISKSSTNL
+203 AISRSSTNL

-238 EDIVVLQNADGTR
+238 EEIVVLQNSDGTR

-260 VDGFTDDHILLRM
+260 VDGFTDDHFILRM
-273 NGEPGLFIFIRSEST
+273 NGKPGLFLFIRSESI
-288 PDVVTLS
+288 PDVVKLS
-295 KEINKVL
+295 AEINKVL
-302 DEEIRPSLPA
+302 EEEIIPSLPE
-312 GIEITNWFDTSEIF
+312 GVEITNWFDTSELF

-336 AVTGLVLVFF
+336 AITGLILVFF
-346 GLLVFL
+346 GLLIFL
-352 SPALAGWVTAGIAV
+352 SPALAGWVTAGIAI
-366 SFLGCFAILPYTGVA
+366 SFLGCFALLPYTGVA

-392 ILGIVVDDAIIIGE
+392 ILGIVVDDAIIIAE
-406 SVHLE
+406 SVHRE
-411 NQKGNHGDQAA
+411 NQSGNHGDQGA
-422 IDGAIK
+422 IDGAQK
-428 VARPVIFSAITTMI
+428 VARPVVFSAITTMI
-442 FFSPMLFV
+442 FFSPMLTI
-450 EGVIGQFVLGI
+450 EGIIGEFILGI
-461 PVVVILCLTFSI
+461 PVVVILCLSFSI
-473 LESLFILPAH
+473 FESLFILPSH

-492 NDFARIFLR
+492 NNFARIL
-501 LIPDFVIDGVARLIK
+501 LIFVPDVVIEMTAKLVKA
-516 SAQDKAKAFLSYLIR
+516 AQDKAQSFLQYVIF
-531 VLYRPVLDKAL
+531 VLYRPFLDKAL
-542 HHKGLSLLIIISV
+542 HHKGLSLIIIFSM
-555 SMVIMSIH
+555 SMVITSIQG
-563 AAGWIKMVFNP
+563 AGWVKMVFNP
-574 EVSMNFIQ
+574 EVPMNFIQ
-582 ARIQFP
+582 ARVQFP
-588 AGAPYDIV
+588 AGAPYNIV
-596 DDAAYIL
+596 DEASVIL
-603 EDKARQIEAELKQE
+603 EEKARQIQAEIE
-617 YPDVELFKDLLVMA
+617 VDYPDVEIFKDLLVMSDGN
-631 EGSRSSAF
+631 GSMAF

-656 YAARWRELLPV
+656 YAARWRNIMPV

-685 ESINLMLKSP
+685 EAINIMLKSP
-695 NSDALDE
+695 DSNALDE
-702 MAADVK
+702 LATELKA
-708 EVYAQYNGLYS
+708 VYSTYNGLYS

-734 IMPSAENMGL
+734 IIPSAENMGI
-744 TLTDLARQVR
+744 TLTDLASQVR

-793 IRTGTGSEVPFEAVA
+793 IRTSGGDEVPFESVA
-808 DVDYQRAYTSIS
+808 NVNYQRAYTSIR

-831 ANVNKDI
+831 ANVNKDL
-838 ANTAEIVKD
+838 ANTSEIVED
-847 IQEKYVDVWKAKYP
+847 IKAKFVDQWKLKYP
-861 EVEISFEGQQRNQQE
+861 EVEISFEGQQKNQQE
-876 FVASLASGFGFALIA
+876 FVGSLVSGFGFALIA
-891 IYILL
+891 IYMLL

-914 FAYMGAAL
+914 FAYMGAML
-922 GHFFLGMDFSLYSIL
+922 GHFALGMDLSLYSVM

-952 LLDYINTLRKKGES
+952 LLDYINTLRKRGET
-966 ALRAVEIAA
+966 AIRAVEIAA

-986 FTTFIGLM
+986 FTTFIGLA
-994 PMMAET
+994 PMMLET

-1015 FGVLYS
+1015 FGVLFS
-1021 TIATLFLVPIVYLY
+1021 TIATLFLVPIVYIY

-1040 KNILGIFKG
+1040 KNILRLFKG
-1049 PDSGEITAE
+1049 VSPDNITAE

>member
-1 MTDYIQWFVKN
+1 MTDFVKWFVKN
-12 PVAVNLIMLMIM
+12 PVAPNLIMLVIL
-24 GLGIVGY
+24 GLGITGY
-31 INVGKTAMP
+31 INVGKTAFP
-40 SVAADVINVSVPY
+40 SAAMDIINVSVPY

-70 EAVFDIN
+70 EAVFDIR

-82 TGRASEGVGSVTI
+82 TGRAREGVGSVTI
-95 EIEEGEDVESILN
+95 EIEEGEDVESLLN

-114 DAINTFPGLSE
+114 DAINTFPSLSE

-135 MDIMNL
+135 MEVMNL

-147 TEFELKE
+147 TEYELKE

-161 RLAAIPGAAKTVLN
+161 RLASIPGAAKTVLN
-175 GERQYEVSIEVSELQ
+175 GQREYEISIEVSELQ

-218 SIAGQI
+218 SLSGQI

-238 EDIVVLQNADGTR
+238 EDIVVLQNSDGTR
-251 VLLKDVANV
+251 LLLKDVATV
-260 VDGFTDDHILLRM
+260 IDGFTDDHFLLRM
-273 NGEPGLFIFIRSEST
+273 NGKPGLFIFIRSEST
-288 PDVVTLS
+288 PDVVKLS
-295 KEINKVL
+295 AEINRVL
-302 DEEIRPSLPA
+302 NDEIRPSLPD

-326 KSRLDMLMWN
+326 ESRLDMLMWN
-336 AVTGLVLVFF
+336 AITGLVLVFF
-346 GLLVFL
+346 GLLIFL
-352 SPALAGWVTAGIAV
+352 SPALAGWVTVGIAI
-366 SFLGCFAILPYTGVA
+366 SFLGCFAILPYTGVS

-406 SVHLE
+406 SIHLE
-411 NQKGNHGDQAA
+411 NQKGNLGDQGA
-422 IDGAIK
+422 IDGAAK

-442 FFSPMLFV
+442 FFSPMLFID
-450 EGVIGQFVLGI
+450 GIIGQFVLGI

-492 NDFARIFLR
+492 NDFGRIFC
-501 LIPDFVIDGVARLIK
+501 IFVPDFIINGCRNLTQA
-516 SAQDKAKAFLSYLIR
+516 AQKKAKLFLSHLIYKH
-531 VLYRPVLDKAL
+531 YRPFLDKAL
-542 HHKGLSLLIIISV
+542 HHKGLSLLIIL
-555 SMVIMSIH
+555 SMSIVVTSIH
-563 AAGWIKMVFNP
+563 AGGWIKMVFNP

-582 ARIQFP
+582 ARVQFP

-596 DDAAYIL
+596 DEASYVL
-603 EDKARQIEAELKQE
+603 EDKARQLEVELKQE
-617 YPDVELFKDLLVMA
+617 YPDIELFKDLLVMSN
-631 EGSRSSAF
+631 GPGSSAS

-656 YAARWRELLPV
+656 YAARWRDIMPL
-667 IPDAREISF
+667 IPDARETSF

-685 ESINLMLKSP
+685 ESINIMLKSP
-695 NSDALDE
+695 NSNALDL
-702 MAADVK
+702 MASDVK
-708 EVYAQYNGLYS
+708 KAYSEYSGLYS

-763 RVARGKDTV
+763 RIARGKDTV
-772 KVMVRLPKEDRRS
+772 KVMVRLPQEDRRS
-785 FDTLDEMR
+785 FDTLDKMR
-793 IRTGTGSEVPFEAVA
+793 IRTGAGGEVPFEAVA
-808 DVDYQRAYTSIS
+808 DVKYQRAYTSIQ

-825 RTLTVK
+825 RTVTIK
-831 ANVNKDI
+831 ANVNIDL
-838 ANTAEIVKD
+838 ANTSEIVAE
-847 IQEKYVDVWKAKYP
+847 IQEKFVGQWKEKYP
-861 EVEISFEGQQRNQQE
+861 EVEISFEGQQKNQDE
-876 FVASLASGFGFALIA
+876 FVGSLASGFGLALIA

-914 FAYMGAAL
+914 FSYMGALL
-922 GHFFLGMDFSLYSIL
+922 GQFLLGMDFSLYSIM

-952 LLDYINTLRKKGES
+952 LMDYINRLRGRGER
-966 ALRAVEIAA
+966 ALKAVEIAA
-975 EERFRP
+975 ENRFRP

-986 FTTFIGLM
+986 FTTFIGLT

-1006 LIPTVVSLA
+1006 IIPTVVSLA
-1015 FGVLYS
+1015 FGVLFS

-1035 FNDFR
+1035 VNDFR
-1040 KNILGIFKG
+1040 KNILEIFKT
-1049 PDSGEITAE
+1049 PSVSEITTE

>member
-1 MTDYIQWFVKN
+1 MSNLVEWFVKN
-12 PVAVNLIMLMIM
+12 PVAANLIMLVIF
-24 GLGIVGY
+24 GLGVTGY

-40 SVAADVINVSVPY
+40 SAAMDIINVSVPY

-70 EAVFDIN
+70 EAVFDIR

-82 TGRASEGVGSVTI
+82 TGRANEGVGSVTI
-95 EIEEGEDVESILN
+95 EIEEGEDVESLLN

-114 DAINTFPGLSE
+114 DAINTFPSLSE
-125 RPIVSRSFVQ
+125 RPIVSRSYAQ
-135 MDIMNL
+135 MNIMNL
-141 AIYGDA
+141 AIYGEA

-154 LGRSVRD
+154 LARSVRD
-161 RLAAIPGAAKTVLN
+161 RLAAIPGAAKTALD
-175 GERQYEVSIEVSELQ
+175 GDRQYEVSVEVSELQ

-203 AISKSSTNL
+203 AISQSSTNL
-212 PAGKVD
+212 PAGTVD

-238 EDIVVLQNADGTR
+238 EDIVVLQNSDGTR

-260 VDGFTDDHILLRM
+260 VDGFTDDHFVVRM
-273 NGEPGLFIFIRSEST
+273 NGKQGLFIFIRSEST
-288 PDVVTLS
+288 PDVVKLS
-295 KEINKVL
+295 AEINRVL
-302 DEEIRPSLPA
+302 DEEIRPSLPD

-326 KSRLDMLMWN
+326 ESRLDMLMWN
-336 AVTGLVLVFF
+336 AITGLVLVFF
-346 GLLVFL
+346 GLMIFL
-352 SPALAGWVTAGIAV
+352 SPALAGWVTAGIAI

-406 SVHLE
+406 SVHRE
-411 NQKGNHGDQAA
+411 NQNGNIGDQGA
-422 IDGAIK
+422 IDGATK

-442 FFSPMLFV
+442 FFSPMLMI
-450 EGVIGQFVLGI
+450 EGIIGQFILGI

-473 LESLFILPAH
+473 LESLLILPSH

-492 NDFARIFLR
+492 NDFARIFFIF
-501 LIPDFVIDGVARLIK
+501 IPDVVIEGVANLTK
-516 SAQDKAKAFLSYLIR
+516 SAQAKAKAFLSYLITT
-531 VLYRPVLDKAL
+531 LYKPLLDKAL
-542 HHKGLSLLIIISV
+542 HHKGLSLIIIFSMSMIITSV
-555 SMVIMSIH
+555 H
-563 AAGWIKMVFNP
+563 GAGWIKMVFNP
-574 EVSMNFIQ
+574 EVPMNFIQ
-582 ARIQFP
+582 ARVQFP

-596 DDAAYIL
+596 DEASFIL
-603 EDKARQIEAELKQE
+603 EDKARQIEAEIKQE
-617 YPDVELFKDLLVMA
+617 YPDVDLFKDLLVMA
-631 EGSRSSAF
+631 DGSGSMAF

-649 VNFDVAK
+649 VNFDVEK
-656 YAARWRELLPV
+656 YASRWREIMPV
-667 IPDAREISF
+667 IPDAREMSF

-685 ESINLMLKSP
+685 ESINIMLKSS
-695 NSDALDE
+695 NSDALDV
-702 MAADVK
+702 MANDIK
-708 EVYAQYNGLYS
+708 EVYSEYNGLYS

-744 TLTDLARQVR
+744 TLTNLARQVR

-793 IRTGTGSEVPFEAVA
+793 IRTGAGGEVPFESVA
-808 DVDYQRAYTSIS
+808 DVDYQRAYTSIQ

-838 ANTAEIVKD
+838 ANTAEIVTD
-847 IQEKYVDVWKAKYP
+847 IQAKFVDQWKLKYP
-861 EVEISFEGQQRNQQE
+861 DVEVSFEGQQKNQQE
-876 FVASLASGFGFALIA
+876 FVSSLVSGFGLALIA

-914 FAYMGAAL
+914 FAYMGAVL
-922 GHFFLGMDFSLYSIL
+922 GHFFLGMDLSLYSVM

-952 LLDYINTLRKKGES
+952 LLDYINSLRKNGET

-986 FTTFIGLM
+986 FTTFIGLA
-994 PMMAET
+994 PMMFET

-1035 FNDFR
+1035 FNDLR
-1040 KNILGIFKG
+1040 KNILGLFKG
-1049 PDSGEITAE
+1049 ISPDKITAE

>member
-1 MTDYIQWFVKN
+1 MTNFVQWFVKN
-12 PVAVNLIMLMIM
+12 PVAANLIMLVILGM
-24 GLGIVGY
+24 GVVGY

-40 SVAADVINVSVPY
+40 SAAMDIINVSVPY

-70 EAVFDIN
+70 EAVFDIR

-82 TGRASEGVGSVTI
+82 TGRAREGVGSVTI
-95 EIEEGEDVESILN
+95 EIEEGEDVESLLN

-114 DAINTFPGLSE
+114 DAINTFPSLSE

-141 AIYGDA
+141 AIYGEA
-147 TEFELKE
+147 TEYELKE

-175 GERQYEVSIEVSELQ
+175 GQRQYEVSIEVSELQ

-212 PAGKVD
+212 PAGTVD

-238 EDIVVLQNADGTR
+238 EDIVVLQNSDGTR

-260 VDGFTDDHILLRM
+260 VDGFTDDHFLLRM
-273 NGEPGLFIFIRSEST
+273 NGKPGLFLFIRSEST
-288 PDVVTLS
+288 PDVVKLS
-295 KEINKVL
+295 AEINRVL
-302 DEEIRPSLPA
+302 DDEIRPSLPE

-326 KSRLDMLMWN
+326 ESRLDMLMWN
-336 AVTGLVLVFF
+336 AITGLVLVFF
-346 GLLVFL
+346 GLLIFL
-352 SPALAGWVTAGIAV
+352 SPALAGWVTVGIAI

-406 SVHLE
+406 SIHRE
-411 NQKGNHGDQAA
+411 NQNGNLGDQGA
-422 IDGAIK
+422 IDGATK

-442 FFSPMLFV
+442 FFSPMLFI
-450 EGVIGQFVLGI
+450 EGIIGQFILGI

-483 LRHLSDKKP
+483 LRHLSDKKA
-492 NDFARIFLR
+492 NDFARVFY
-501 LIPDFVIDGVARLIK
+501 LIVPNFIINGCAKLTQT
-516 SAQDKAKAFLSYLIR
+516 AQAKAQAFLSYVIY
-531 VLYRPVLDKAL
+531 VLYRPFLDKAL
-542 HHKGLSLLIIISV
+542 HHKGLSLLIIFSM
-555 SMVIMSIH
+555 SMVVTSIH

-582 ARIQFP
+582 ARVQFP

-596 DDAAYIL
+596 DEASYIL
-603 EDKARQIEAELKQE
+603 EDKARQLEAELKQQ
-617 YPDVELFKDLLVMA
+617 YPDTELFKDLLVMA
-631 EGSRSSAF
+631 DGSGSTAF

-649 VNFDVAK
+649 VNFDVAE
-656 YAARWRELLPV
+656 YAARWRDIMPV

-676 DFSTAGGSG
+676 DFSTTGGSG
-685 ESINLMLKSP
+685 ESINIMLKSP
-695 NSDALDE
+695 NSEALDR

-708 EVYAQYNGLYS
+708 QAYSEYSGLYS

-744 TLTDLARQVR
+744 SLTDLARQVR

-793 IRTGTGSEVPFEAVA
+793 IRTGAGGEVPFEAVA
-808 DVDYQRAYTSIS
+808 DVDYQRAYTSIQ

-831 ANVNKDI
+831 ANVNKDL
-838 ANTAEIVKD
+838 ANTSEIVTD
-847 IQEKYVDVWKAKYP
+847 IQEKFVDQWKAKYP
-861 EVEISFEGQQRNQQE
+861 EVDVSFEGQQKNQDE
-876 FVASLASGFGFALIA
+876 FVVSLASGFGMALIA

-914 FAYMGAAL
+914 FSYMGAVL
-922 GHFFLGMDFSLYSIL
+922 GHFFLGMDFSLYSIM

-952 LLDYINTLRKKGES
+952 LMDYINTLRGRGER

-986 FTTFIGLM
+986 FTTFIGLA

-1015 FGVLYS
+1015 FGVLFS

-1035 FNDFR
+1035 VNDFR
-1040 KNILGIFKG
+1040 KNLLGIFKG
-1049 PDSGEITAE
+1049 PGASEITAE

>member
-1 MTDYIQWFVKN
+1 MSDFVQWFVKN
-12 PVAVNLIMLMIM
+12 PVAANLIMLVIF
-24 GLGIVGY
+24 GLGILGY

-40 SVAADVINVSVPY
+40 SAAMDIINVSVPY

-70 EAVFDIN
+70 EAVFDIR

-82 TGRASEGVGSVTI
+82 TGRANEGMGSVTI
-95 EIEEGEDVESILN
+95 EINEGENVESILN

-114 DAINTFPGLSE
+114 DAINTFPSLSE

-147 TEFELKE
+147 TEYELKE
-154 LGRSVRD
+154 IGRSVRD
-161 RLAAIPGAAKTVLN
+161 RLAAIPGAAKTALD

-190 LQKFNLTFDQVSN
+190 LQKFNLTFAQVSN

-238 EDIVVLQNADGTR
+238 EEIIVLQNADGTR
-251 VLLKDVANV
+251 VLLKDIANV

-273 NGEPGLFIFIRSEST
+273 NGKQGLFIFIRSEST
-288 PDVVTLS
+288 PDVVKLS
-295 KEINKVL
+295 KEINRVL
-302 DEEIRPSLPA
+302 DDEIRPSLPD

-336 AVTGLVLVFF
+336 AITGLVFVFF
-346 GLLVFL
+346 GLMIFL
-352 SPALAGWVTAGIAV
+352 SPALAGWVTAGIAI

-406 SVHLE
+406 SVHRE
-411 NQKGNHGDQAA
+411 NQNGNHGDQGA
-422 IDGAIK
+422 IDGATK

-442 FFSPMLFV
+442 FFSPMLFI
-450 EGVIGQFVLGI
+450 EGIIGQFVLGI

-483 LRHLSDKKP
+483 LRHLSDKKS
-492 NDFARIFLR
+492 NDFARIFL
-501 LIPDFVIDGVARLIK
+501 LFIPNFVINSISKTTKA
-516 SAQDKAKAFLSYLIR
+516 AQAKATVFLTYVIE
-531 VLYRPVLDKAL
+531 VLYRPFLDKAL
-542 HHKGLSLLIIISV
+542 RRKGFSLLVIL
-555 SMVIMSIH
+555 SMSMIVTSIQ
-563 AAGWIKMVFNP
+563 AAGWIKVVFNP

-582 ARIQFP
+582 ARVQFP
-588 AGAPYDIV
+588 AGAPYAIV
-596 DDAAYIL
+596 DEASFIL
-603 EDKARQIEAELKQE
+603 EDKARQLEAEIKQE
-617 YPDVELFKDLLVMA
+617 YPDTELFKDLLVMA
-631 EGSRSSAF
+631 DGNGSMAF

-649 VNFDVAK
+649 VNFDVEK
-656 YAARWRELLPV
+656 YAARWREIMPV
-667 IPDAREISF
+667 IPDAREVSF

-695 NSDALDE
+695 NSDALDI
-702 MAADVK
+702 MAQDVK
-708 EVYAQYNGLYS
+708 AVYGEYAGLYS

-744 TLTDLARQVR
+744 TLTDLAQQVR

-793 IRTGTGSEVPFEAVA
+793 IRTAAGGEVPFESVA
-808 DVDYQRAYTSIS
+808 NVEYQRAYTSIR

-831 ANVNKDI
+831 ANVNKDV
-838 ANTAEIVKD
+838 ANTAEIVAD
-847 IQEKYVDVWKAKYP
+847 IQEKYVDIWKAKYP
-861 EVEISFEGQQRNQQE
+861 DVEISFEGQQKNQQE
-876 FVASLASGFGFALIA
+876 FAASLTSGFGMALIA

-914 FAYMGAAL
+914 FAYMGAVL
-922 GHFFLGMDFSLYSIL
+922 GHFFLDMDFSLYSIM

-952 LLDYINTLRKKGES
+952 LLDYINRLRRRGET

-975 EERFRP
+975 KDRFRP

-986 FTTFIGLM
+986 FTTFIGLA
-994 PMMAET
+994 PMMSET

-1015 FGVLYS
+1015 FGVLFS

-1035 FNDFR
+1035 MNDLR
-1040 KNILGIFKG
+1040 KNILGLFKG
-1049 PDSGEITAE
+1049 TSPDKITAE

>member
-1 MTDYIQWFVKN
+1 MSDYIKWFVKN
-12 PVAVNLIMLMIM
+12 PVATNLIMLVIL
-24 GLGIVGY
+24 GLGITGY

-40 SVAADVINVSVPY
+40 SAAMDIINVSVPY

-70 EAVFDIN
+70 EAVFDIR

-82 TGRASEGVGSVTI
+82 TGRAREGVGSVTI
-95 EIEEGEDVESILN
+95 EINEGEDVESMLN

-125 RPIVSRSFVQ
+125 RPIVSRSFIQ

-147 TEFELKE
+147 PEYELKE
-154 LGRSVRD
+154 IGRSVRD
-161 RLAAIPGAAKTVLN
+161 RLAAIPGTAIALD
-175 GERQYEVSIEVSELQ
+175 GARQYEVSVEVSEFQ
-190 LQKFNLTFDQVSN
+190 LQKYNMTFDQVSN

-218 SIAGQI
+218 STAGQI
-224 QIVTRGQAYVKQDF
+224 QIVTRGQAYNKQDF
-238 EDIVVLQNADGTR
+238 EEIIVLQNSDGTR

-273 NGEPGLFIFIRSEST
+273 NGKPGLFLFISSYTT
-288 PDVVTLS
+288 PDVVVLS
-295 KEINKVL
+295 RKINWVL
-302 DEEIRPSLPA
+302 SEEIIPTLPE
-312 GIEITNWFDTSEIF
+312 GIEITNWFDSSEMF
-326 KSRLDMLMWN
+326 ESRLDMLMWN
-336 AVTGLVLVFF
+336 AITGLTLVFF

-352 SPALAGWVTAGIAV
+352 SPALAGWVSAGIAI
-366 SFLGCFAILPYTGVA
+366 SFLGCFALLPYTGVA
-381 LSMISLFAFLL
+381 LSMISLFSFLL

-406 SVHLE
+406 SVHRE
-411 NQKGNHGDQAA
+411 NQKGNTGDQGA
-422 IDGAIK
+422 IDGAAK
-428 VARPVIFSAITTMI
+428 VARPVIFSALTTMI

-450 EGVIGQFVLGI
+450 EGVIGSLIIGI
-461 PVVVILCLTFSI
+461 PVVIIICLSFSI

-492 NDFARIFLR
+492 NDFARIFL
-501 LIPDFVIDGVARLIK
+501 IFVPNFIIDGAAKITKFLQGKAKGFLNYLIK
-516 SAQDKAKAFLSYLIR
+516 D
-531 VLYRPVLDKAL
+531 LYRPFLDIVL
-542 HHKGLSLLIIISV
+542 HRKGFSLISIICMSA
-555 SMVIMSIH
+555 VIFSIH
-563 AAGWIKMVFNP
+563 LAGWIQMTFMP
-574 EVSMNFIQ
+574 EVAMNFIQ
-582 ARIQFP
+582 ARVQFP

-596 DDAAYIL
+596 DEASYIL
-603 EDKARQIEAELKQE
+603 EDKARIIEEEIKAE
-617 YPDVELFKDLLVMA
+617 YPDVDLFKDLLVMSDGN
-631 EGSRSSAF
+631 GSMAF
-639 AFLVFQNIEE
+639 AFLVFQNMEE
-649 VNFDVAK
+649 VNFDVER
-656 YAARWRELLPV
+656 YAARWRELMPV
-667 IPDAREISF
+667 IPDAKEISF
-676 DFSTAGGSG
+676 DYSTTGGSG
-685 ESINLMLKSP
+685 ESINIMLKSP
-695 NSDALDE
+695 NSDALDV
-702 MAADVK
+702 MAAELK
-708 EVYAQYNGLYS
+708 QVYAEYSGLYS
-719 ITDSADTARTEAVLS
+719 ITDSGDTARTEAVLS

-763 RVARGKDTV
+763 RIARGKDTV
-772 KVMVRLPKEDRRS
+772 KVMVRLPQEDRRS

-793 IRTGTGSEVPFEAVA
+793 IRTSAGNQVPFESVA
-808 DVDYQRAYTSIS
+808 DVNYQRAYTSIT

-831 ANVNKDI
+831 ANVDI
-838 ANTAEIVKD
+838 ETANTAEIVED
-847 IQEKYVDVWKAKYP
+847 IKAKYLDQWTLKYP
-861 EVEISFEGQQRNQQE
+861 EVEVSFEGQQKRQQE
-876 FVASLASGFGFALIA
+876 FTTSLMSGFGLALIA

-905 PFIILTALP
+905 PLIILTALP
-914 FAYMGAAL
+914 FAYMGAVL
-922 GHFFLGMDFSLYSIL
+922 GHLLLEMDFSLYSIL

-952 LLDYINTLRKKGES
+952 LLDYINKIRSRGES

-986 FTTFIGLM
+986 FTTFIGLT
-994 PMMAET
+994 PMMLET

-1006 LIPTVVSLA
+1006 LIPTVVALA
-1015 FGVLYS
+1015 FGVLFS

-1040 KNILGIFKG
+1040 KNILGLFKG
-1049 PDSGEITAE
+1049 TSPDQITAE

>member
-1 MTDYIQWFVKN
+1 MTNPIEWFVKN
-12 PVAVNLIMLMIM
+12 PVAANLIMLVIL
-24 GLGIVGY
+24 GLGTIGY
-31 INVGKTAMP
+31 VKVGKTAMP
-40 SVAADVINVSVPY
+40 SAVMDIINVSVPY

-70 EAVFDIN
+70 EAVFDIR

-82 TGRASEGVGSVTI
+82 TGRAREGVGSVTI

-114 DAINTFPGLSE
+114 DAINTFPSLSE
-125 RPIVSRSFVQ
+125 RPIVSRSFAQ

-147 TEFELKE
+147 SEYELKE
-154 LGRSVRD
+154 LGRQVRD
-161 RLAAIPGAAKTVLN
+161 RLAAVPGAAKTALN
-175 GERQYEVSIEVSELQ
+175 GDRQYEVSIEISELQ
-190 LQKFNLTFDQVSN
+190 LQKFNLTFDQVAN
-203 AISKSSTNL
+203 AISRSSTNL
-212 PAGKVD
+212 PAGSVD

-251 VLLKDVANV
+251 VLLKDVATV
-260 VDGFTDDHILLRM
+260 VDGFTDDHFILRM
-273 NGEPGLFIFIRSEST
+273 NGKPGLFLFIRSETT
-288 PDVVTLS
+288 PDVVKLS
-295 KEINKVL
+295 AEINRVL
-302 DEEIRPSLPA
+302 DEEIRPSLPD
-312 GIEITNWFDTSEIF
+312 GIEITNWFDTSELF
-326 KSRLDMLMWN
+326 TSRLDMLMWN

-346 GLLVFL
+346 GLMIFL
-352 SPALAGWVTAGIAV
+352 SPALAGWVTAGIAI
-366 SFLGCFAILPYTGVA
+366 SFLGCFALLPSTGVA
-381 LSMISLFAFLL
+381 LNMISLFAFLL

-406 SVHLE
+406 SIHLE
-411 NQKGNHGDQAA
+411 NQKGNHGDL
-422 IDGAIK
+422 GAIEGARK

-442 FFSPMLFV
+442 FFSPMLSI
-450 EGVIGQFVLGI
+450 EGIIGQFVLGI

-483 LRHLSDKKP
+483 LRHLSEKKT
-492 NDFARIFLR
+492 NDFARIFLWF
-501 LIPDFVIDGVARLIK
+501 IPNFVIEGVSRTNKI
-516 SAQDKAKAFLSYLIR
+516 AQEKAKNFLSHVIK
-531 VLYRPVLDKAL
+531 VHYRPFLDKAL
-542 HHKGLSLLIIISV
+542 RSKGLSLLVILSL
-555 SMVIMSIH
+555 SMVVISIH
-563 AAGWIKMVFNP
+563 AAGWIKTVFNP
-574 EVSMNFIQ
+574 EVPMNFIQ
-582 ARIQFP
+582 AQVQFP
-588 AGAPYDIV
+588 AGAPYNIV
-596 DDAAYIL
+596 DEAAMIL
-603 EDKARQIEAELKQE
+603 ENKAREIEAEVRAE
-617 YPDVELFKDLLVMA
+617 YPDHELFKDLLVMSD
-631 EGSRSSAF
+631 GSGSMAL

-649 VNFDVAK
+649 VNFDVEK
-656 YAARWRELLPV
+656 YAAHWRDTMPV

-685 ESINLMLKSP
+685 ESIDIMLSSP

-702 MAADVK
+702 MAQELKD
-708 EVYAQYNGLYS
+708 VYATYNGLYS

-772 KVMVRLPKEDRRS
+772 KVMVRLPREDRKS

-793 IRTGTGSEVPFEAVA
+793 IRTGAGDEVPFESVA
-808 DVDYQRAYTSIS
+808 KVDYQRAYTAIQ

-825 RTLTVK
+825 RTITVK
-831 ANVNKDI
+831 ANVNKEV
-838 ANTAEIVKD
+838 ANTAEIVED
-847 IQEKYVDVWKAKYP
+847 IKEKYIDLWNAKYP
-861 EVEISFEGQQRNQQE
+861 EVEVSFEGQQRNQTE
-876 FVASLASGFGFALIA
+876 FVTSLANGFALALVA

-914 FAYMGAAL
+914 FAYMGAVL
-922 GHFFLGMDFSLYSIL
+922 GHFFLGMNLSLYSVM

-952 LLDYINTLRKKGES
+952 LLDYINGLREKGET

-986 FTTFIGLM
+986 FTTFIGLL
-994 PMMAET
+994 PMMTEK

-1021 TIATLFLVPIVYLY
+1021 TIATLFLIPIVYLY

-1040 KNILGIFKG
+1040 KNIIGIFKG
-1049 PDSGEITAE
+1049 TNKDQVTAE